1 MRYNRRS
8 GLYYFFHRLER
19 RIVRKKAI
27 LACMLVVSML
37 LTGCALV
44 EKDQAVDF
52 GREVIRVSYP
62 AGGDDIVYTKGQVL
76 NNVEYQLNYMA
87 YMYRRFGSSYD
98 TTSATNIANTKDS
111 VMDSLVKN
119 SVKTLMAHSLKLDE
133 FTDAELEEINSA
145 ADENWASL
153 KDSLKAKEFADTE
166 LTAVLKQMGKLFI
179 VEGQEEVADTTRL
192 TLAALED

>member
-1 MRYNRRS
+1 M
-8 GLYYFFHRLER
+8 
-19 RIVRKKAI
+19 RKKAI

-87 YMYRRFGSSYD
+87 YMYNRFGSSYD
-98 TTSATNIANTKDS
+98 ATSATNIANTKDS

-119 SVKTLMAHSLKLDE
+119 SVETLMAHSLKLDE

-145 ADENWASL
+145 ADKNWASL

-166 LTAVLKQMGKLFI
+166 LTGDEL
-179 VEGQEEVADTTRL
+179 D
-192 TLAALED
+192 AALEARLAEMSYSHDSYV

>member
-1 MRYNRRS
+1 M
-8 GLYYFFHRLER
+8 
-19 RIVRKKAI
+19 RKKAI

-44 EKDQAVDF
+44 EKDQAVDL

-87 YMYRRFGSSYD
+87 YMYSMFGSSYD
-98 TTSATNIANTKDS
+98 ATSATNIANTKDS

-119 SVKTLMAHSLKLDE
+119 SVKTLMAHLSLIHISE
-133 FTDAELEEINSA
+133 P
-145 ADENWASL
+145 
-153 KDSLKAKEFADTE
+153 
-166 LTAVLKQMGKLFI
+166 
-179 VEGQEEVADTTRL
+179 TRP
-192 TLAALED
+192 